1 MKFLTVE
8 QMRAADRA
16 AVDEADIPDGVLMA
30 RAGTAL
36 ARVAA
41 FAAARRG
48 VRSAVF
54 VAGHGNNGGDACVA
68 ARCLYEDG
76 FRVQV
81 IMTCVPAT
89 LKGAAR
95 EAWDEMR
102 VSGVPYVVLA
112 SAESW
117 EEDAA
122 VASGT
127 VLRDGVI
134 VDGVLGTGCRGAPAG
149 AAEKAIHWINRM
161 RPHALVVAADLPSGM
176 DGDTG
181 EAAGAVVQADVTVT
195 FARPKRCFL
204 NGRQAG
210 RVGHLVVA
218 DIGIPDAVCDR
229 GAEDSPCRLI
239 ALPEL
244 ARLLSG
250 RRAWD
255 AHKGRFGHV
264 CVIGG
269 AEGLAHAPVLAA
281 LGAVRSGA
289 GLVTLAAPAASAR
302 AASAWVPEAMAWTL
316 DAPQGDLSADA
327 LRAWGRDL
335 AGFDVLVVGPGLTAS
350 ERARGLVAHL
360 LGTYGGRLVLD
371 ADGLNAL
378 AALRA
383 SAGWR
388 PRDGQRLL
396 LTPHPGEA
404 ARLLGVTADAVQ
416 ADRLGAV
423 QRVAER
429 YQATVVLKGAGT
441 LVCGPGGVPRLNRT
455 GNPGMACGGMG
466 DVLAGMA
473 GALWAQGLD
482 AADAAAT
489 AVWAH
494 GAAGDFAAFAESRA
508 SLSATALVQQL
519 GAAFQR
525 LERHA

>member
-1 MKFLTVE
+1 MRFLTVE
-8 QMRAADRA
+8 EMRAADRA
-16 AVDEADIPDGVLMA
+16 AVAEAKVPELTLMT
-30 RAGTAL
+30 RAGAAL
-36 ARVAA
+36 ARAAA
-41 FAAARRG
+41 FAASLRG
-48 VRSAVF
+48 ARSAVV

-81 IMTCVPAT
+81 VMTCVPAT

-95 EAWDEMR
+95 EAWDGMR
-102 VSGVPYVVLA
+102 AAGVPYVVLA
-112 SAESW
+112 SAASW
-117 EEDAA
+117 EEDFA

-127 VLRDGVI
+127 ALRDGVI
-134 VDGVLGTGCRGAPAG
+134 VDGVLGTGCKGAPTG
-149 AAEKAIHWINRM
+149 AAEQAIRWINRM

-181 EAAGAVVQADVTVT
+181 ETPGAAVQADVTVT
-195 FARPKRCFL
+195 FARPKHCFL
-204 NGRQAG
+204 NAAQAR

-218 DIGIPDAVCDR
+218 DIGIPDDICDR
-229 GAEDSPCRLI
+229 GHRDLATEHTERDRDAVELI

-244 ARLLSG
+244 ARSFPG
-250 RRAWD
+250 RAWD
-255 AHKGRFGHV
+255 AHKGRFGRV

-269 AEGLAHAPVLAA
+269 SERFPHAPVLAA

-289 GLVTLAAPAASAR
+289 GLVTLAVPRESAA
-302 AASAWVPEAMAWTL
+302 AAAAWVPEAMLWPPEAAL
-316 DAPQGDLSADA
+316 EKHDAFDA
-327 LRAWGRDL
+327 LVA
-335 AGFDVLVVGPGLTAS
+335 GPGLSTSGQAQT
-350 ERARGLVAHL
+350 LVARL
-360 LGTYGGRLVLD
+360 LESYGGRLVLD

-383 SAGWR
+383 SGGWR
-388 PRDGQRLL
+388 PREGQRLL

-404 ARLLGVTADAVQ
+404 ARLLGVTVDAIQ

-423 QRVAER
+423 RELAETCR
-429 YQATVVLKGAGT
+429 ATVALKGAGT

-455 GNPGMACGGMG
+455 GNPGMACGGTG

-508 SLSATALVQQL
+508 SLSATTLARHL
-519 GAAFQR
+519 GSAFQL
-525 LERHA
+525 LERLL